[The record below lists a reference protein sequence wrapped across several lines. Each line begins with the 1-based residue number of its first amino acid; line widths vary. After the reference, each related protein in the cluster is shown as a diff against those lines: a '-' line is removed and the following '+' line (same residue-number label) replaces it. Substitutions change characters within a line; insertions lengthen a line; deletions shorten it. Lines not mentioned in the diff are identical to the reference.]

1 MNVSFYIPGSY
12 DLGRI
17 NHKDHEAQCGSPW
30 MFHFFKFELLCL
42 KWKCDGLEIEQVIYI
57 TWRELQALSRRS
69 HYKRTFSAEKGGAL
83 RYLLLRTASAP
94 DPWMRKCVAG

>member
-1 MNVSFYIPGSY
+1 MNSRLYIPGRC

-42 KWKCDGLEIEQVIYI
+42 KWKCGGLEREQVIYK
-57 TWRELQALSRRS
+57 TRREPANPISKVTLQKDLFIRERRYVKVSTLENSLCSRPLG
-69 HYKRTFSAEKGGAL
+69 EE
-83 RYLLLRTASAP
+83 
-94 DPWMRKCVAG
+94 M